1 MIPHKSVYL
10 ASSRHIQRHPWLLVL
25 SFIGIALGVA
35 VVVAI
40 DLANTSALRAFE
52 QADQTLTGKTTHRI
66 VGGPGGVDE
75 KYYVALRL
83 KLGLTRV
90 TPVIEGY
97 GVAQDMPGYAFKL
110 LGVDSFSDAPFRN
123 FTNWQEKAANETA
136 KNQFTRLIT
145 EPASVLIS
153 RHRADVLG
161 LKLEDQLRILLG
173 EQVKVLRL
181 IGYIPVADERSVQAM
196 DNLLLMDIATAQEVL
211 DFQQRLSRI
220 DLIIPDQPGRKA
232 LLEEIAQLLPP
243 GAQIISSKTR
253 SKALSQM
260 TAAFR
265 INLSAMSLLA
275 LMVGLFIIY
284 NGMSFSVV
292 QRREMFGVLRVLGVT
307 GKELKKI
314 VYSEAFLLGI
324 VGTVFGLLLGIAL
337 GYGLLG
343 LVTRTVNDLYAG
355 VENAE
360 LRVSFFS
367 LAKGIVLGIGATFIA
382 AILPAREAT
391 HIPPQLA
398 TQKMHLESTTLKLLP
413 RLAVLG
419 VILLLLAT
427 AVLFVFTRSLPMS
440 FAALFLIVIAYS
452 LLVPQSVTWISG
464 RLRSVLGAIF
474 GVKGHMALHSVSRS
488 LSRTSVAMA
497 ALTVAVATTI
507 GIAIMIGSFRDS
519 VTDWIT
525 QSMRADIYLSVP
537 RVDRHVG
544 YSALAPSLIENIR
557 NLDEVKAISQGRR
570 TTLQTHRGEIDLLA
584 FELPEKSLEAFKLIA
599 GDQAKAWQ
607 AFSQENAVIVS
618 EPYAYRNKL
627 SLGDHLQLPTRLGL
641 QTFEIA
647 GVYSDYASERGR
659 VVVSLKN
666 YRHYWRDSGVSSIGI
681 YLRDGVGEDW
691 MLSQLREGLAAS
703 SALSIRTKSG
713 IRDATLVVFDR
724 TFAITEVLRILTIIV
739 AFVGILSALMALQ
752 LERARELAMLRAI
765 GLTPRE
771 LWLLVV
777 SETGIIGLLVGLMS
791 LPLGLLLSTILIH
804 VINRRSFGWS
814 MTMSIDVSQIAGAV
828 LLAVIAA
835 VLAGLY
841 PAYRMAKT
849 RPALALRGE

>member
-260 TAAFR
+260 T
-265 INLSAMSLLA
+265 
-275 LMVGLFIIY
+275 
-284 NGMSFSVV
+284 
-292 QRREMFGVLRVLGVT
+292 
-307 GKELKKI
+307 
-314 VYSEAFLLGI
+314 
-324 VGTVFGLLLGIAL
+324 
-337 GYGLLG
+337 
-343 LVTRTVNDLYAG
+343 
-355 VENAE
+355 
-360 LRVSFFS
+360 
-367 LAKGIVLGIGATFIA
+367 
-382 AILPAREAT
+382 
-391 HIPPQLA
+391 
-398 TQKMHLESTTLKLLP
+398 
-413 RLAVLG
+413 
-419 VILLLLAT
+419 
-427 AVLFVFTRSLPMS
+427 
-440 FAALFLIVIAYS
+440 
-452 LLVPQSVTWISG
+452 
-464 RLRSVLGAIF
+464 
-474 GVKGHMALHSVSRS
+474 
-488 LSRTSVAMA
+488 
-497 ALTVAVATTI
+497 
-507 GIAIMIGSFRDS
+507 
-519 VTDWIT
+519 
-525 QSMRADIYLSVP
+525 
-537 RVDRHVG
+537 
-544 YSALAPSLIENIR
+544 
-557 NLDEVKAISQGRR
+557 
-570 TTLQTHRGEIDLLA
+570 
-584 FELPEKSLEAFKLIA
+584 
-599 GDQAKAWQ
+599 
-607 AFSQENAVIVS
+607 
-618 EPYAYRNKL
+618 
-627 SLGDHLQLPTRLGL
+627 
-641 QTFEIA
+641 
-647 GVYSDYASERGR
+647 
-659 VVVSLKN
+659 
-666 YRHYWRDSGVSSIGI
+666 
-681 YLRDGVGEDW
+681 
-691 MLSQLREGLAAS
+691 
-703 SALSIRTKSG
+703 
-713 IRDATLVVFDR
+713 
-724 TFAITEVLRILTIIV
+724 
-739 AFVGILSALMALQ
+739 
-752 LERARELAMLRAI
+752 
-765 GLTPRE
+765 
-771 LWLLVV
+771 
-777 SETGIIGLLVGLMS
+777 
-791 LPLGLLLSTILIH
+791 
-804 VINRRSFGWS
+804 
-814 MTMSIDVSQIAGAV
+814 
-828 LLAVIAA
+828 
-835 VLAGLY
+835 
-841 PAYRMAKT
+841 
-849 RPALALRGE
+849 